1 MSSGAVRT
9 DSAPKTSSLSALQSS
24 AFRLYFAGQLVS
36 VSGTWMQAVAQQVV
50 VYDLT
55 KSELALGLVACA
67 QGIPALF
74 LSPFAGVIVEQFSRR
89 KIIIV
94 TQSMMML
101 LAFIL
106 AALQFTHTLQVWHIV
121 ALSLGIGLANAVDAP
136 ARQSFVVD
144 MVGKEHLPSGIMLN
158 AVMFNSARI
167 IGPALGGIALKAVG
181 PAWCFFLNG
190 ASFLAVLVSLI
201 LMIVPY
207 ESPQRAGKMH
217 FVQPLKEGFAFARH
231 HPAIR
236 YLLLLSAVTSIFGLN
251 YVVLV
256 PAFAD
261 QVLHDTQL
269 GTAALLTAQG
279 FGAVIAGFVVAKANG
294 AGNRGQVMMVGAIV
308 APIMV
313 IILAFTHSFYTAL
326 PVVGIAGLAFIS
338 QFILMNT
345 LIQTQVPDEFRG
357 RVLSL
362 YTLTFMGFNPFGS
375 LAIGVIAAEAG
386 TLPAIMLYGVAT
398 LIGVALI
405 LWRGPQVRQ
414 LR

>member
-1 MSSGAVRT
+1 MSSSAART
-9 DSAPKTSSLSALQSS
+9 DSLTKVSSLSALQSA

-36 VSGTWMQAVAQQVV
+36 VSGTWMQAIAQQVV

-55 KSELALGLVACA
+55 KSELTLGLVACA
-67 QGIPALF
+67 QGIPSLF
-74 LSPFAGVIVEQFSRR
+74 LSPFGGVIVEQFSRR

-94 TQSMMML
+94 TQSVMMG

-106 AALQFTHTLQVWHIV
+106 AALQFTNSLQVWHVI
-121 ALSLGIGLANAVDAP
+121 ALSLGIGFANAVDAP
-136 ARQSFVVD
+136 ARQSFVVE
-144 MVGKEHLPSGIMLN
+144 MVGKENLPSGIMLN

-181 PAWCFFLNG
+181 PSWCFFLNG
-190 ASFLAVLVSLI
+190 ASFLAVLISLI
-201 LMIVPY
+201 LMVVPF
-207 ESPQRAGKMH
+207 ESLKPKGPIH
-217 FVQPLKEGFAFARH
+217 FIQPLREGLEFARH
-231 HPAIR
+231 HPTIR
-236 YLLLLSAVTSIFGLN
+236 YLLMLSAVSSIFGMN
-251 YVVLV
+251 YTVLV

-261 QVLHDTQL
+261 HILHDTEL
-269 GTAALLTAQG
+269 GTAALMTAQG
-279 FGAVIAGFVVAKANG
+279 AGAVIAGIIVARANG
-294 AGNRGQVMMVGAIV
+294 SGIRGRVMTVGAIV

-313 IILAFTHSFYTAL
+313 ILLTFTRSFYTAL
-326 PVVGIAGLAFIS
+326 PVAGVAGLSFIC

-375 LAIGVIAAEAG
+375 LAIGVIAEWIG
-386 TLPAIMLYGVAT
+386 TLPAIALYGSAT
-398 LIGVALI
+398 LLGVGVI
-405 LWRGPQVRQ
+405 LWRAPQVRQ